1 MSSAYFLFY
10 VQIRKMSVVSS
21 SNHPTHHNI
30 SVGSST
36 TLGEA
41 VQTSPD
47 STSHEDIVGDHIG
60 DRDRRED
67 SQDQELDRNNSVPD
81 SQVVEQFLKSNFFF
95 FFWRDLILLFFRDLS
110 LPKGQ
115 LKLED
120 MMGAASAWK
129 VTAVT
134 RDNVTVRHLWFV
146 S

>member
-1 MSSAYFLFY
+1 
-10 VQIRKMSVVSS
+10 MSVVSS
-21 SNHPTHHNI
+21 SNHPTHHNV

-81 SQVVEQFLKSNFFF
+81 SQVINTSLKSEFFNFF
-95 FFWRDLILLFFRDLS
+95 
-110 LPKGQ
+110 
-115 LKLED
+115 
-120 MMGAASAWK
+120 
-129 VTAVT
+129 
-134 RDNVTVRHLWFV
+134 
-146 S
+146 

>member
-1 MSSAYFLFY
+1 
-10 VQIRKMSVVSS
+10 MSVVSS

-81 SQVVEQFLKSNFFF
+81 SQVVEQFLKYNFFF
-95 FFWRDLILLFFRDLS
+95 SFSEEI
-110 LPKGQ
+110 
-115 LKLED
+115 
-120 MMGAASAWK
+120 
-129 VTAVT
+129 
-134 RDNVTVRHLWFV
+134 
-146 S
+146 

>member
-1 MSSAYFLFY
+1 
-10 VQIRKMSVVSS
+10 MSVVSS

-81 SQVVEQFLKSNFFF
+81 SQVVEQFLKSIFLFLF
-95 FFWRDLILLFFRDLS
+95 LKRFDIIILQGFESSKR
-110 LPKGQ
+110 
-115 LKLED
+115 
-120 MMGAASAWK
+120 SAEVGGYDGGSK
-129 VTAVT
+129 RVKSDSSDT
-134 RDNVTVRHLWFV
+134 
-146 S
+146 